1 MSENRSSKL
10 TQITV
15 FGTLAVRDGDRL
27 SDIMKSPKGCAI
39 VAYLLVTGTVKSRE
53 QIADLLWDATTTAQA
68 LNRLRSLLNRLRA
81 DLPPEVVIGR
91 NSLHLHPLPNSDID
105 WITLHNGLATQNDDE
120 LTAAL
125 TAYKGELLD
134 GFYLPDAPRF
144 NEWVT
149 IERENVRQRVR
160 AAYRRLFS
168 AYLAGERSAQAADS
182 ARRWLALD
190 LFDEEARRALMQ
202 ALALDGNI
210 TAALAQFEQCR
221 RLLWEELGAEPEL
234 ATLQL
239 AEQIGQMAA
248 QPVSLQVPAPAV
260 ARWDGAA
267 LPEPAPLP
275 VHSIVPHRRNSDFVG
290 RSDDLLAIARHLLPA
305 GQATRVPAVA
315 IAGIGGMGK
324 TQLAVEFA
332 FRFGRYFAGVYW
344 ISFARPESIADEIA
358 ASGGERGL
366 RLFRDVDRLSVA
378 DQVARVQQ
386 AWQEETPR
394 LLIFDN
400 CEDEALLKQW
410 LPVTGG
416 CRVLLTTRRGSWA
429 RALGIIEQPL
439 NHLARADSVRLL
451 QHLAGDAVAVV
462 ALGEIA
468 AEVGDLPLALHLAGS
483 FLHRYRSITPEQYL
497 AQIRHSGLLDHPSLR
512 GRGAAQSPTDHELN
526 VVRTFELNYARLNA
540 ADEVDALALRLLT
553 HAACFASAEPIPRDL
568 LLATVV
574 DTKSSDLMAE
584 LLAEDGLFRLI
595 GLGFLH
601 AVQHDS
607 VIMHRLVATFT
618 LTQDERRTADART
631 AVENCFAD
639 LLRQAN
645 WKRGRLAL
653 LPIAASH
660 IQTVLRPGLARGT
673 LSAARLATWWGVHL
687 IHVSLPMQALPDLQ
701 RALAIMNGRND
712 SDHAILYRQT
722 GTALWLTGDM
732 PSAHTLYTQAYEIHR
747 AIYGDDHIETARD
760 LHNIAILHARS
771 GEYEAAIARYRA
783 AIAVYER
790 NANMIE
796 TARAHRNL
804 GLVYSWMNELKT
816 AKEQFELAL
825 TLFEEALGR
834 HNTSFTMTLRSLAII
849 ELRRREP
856 ASSLAYTRQA
866 MEIDRTLV
874 GEASL
879 DWARNLLH
887 KGAALGM
894 LGQLVEALQLAEA
907 GLARIEQLSSDSLF
921 AGYGYVVMGQLHQL
935 QGDLA
940 TARLYAERAVELL
953 ERLLPTSWETQ
964 DARALLAA
972 LDADGGVPDL
982 RG

>member
-260 ARWDGAA
+260 ARWDGVA

-290 RSDDLLAIARHLLPA
+290 RSDDLLAIARHMLPA
-305 GQATRVPAVA
+305 GQTTRVPAVA
-315 IAGIGGMGK
+315 ITGIGGMGK

-332 FRFGRYFAGVYW
+332 FRFGRYFVGVYW
-344 ISFARPESIADEIA
+344 ISFARPENVADEIVA
-358 ASGGERGL
+358 AGGERGL
-366 RLFRDVDRLSVA
+366 RLFRDVDRLSLA

-429 RALGIIEQPL
+429 RELGIIEQPL
-439 NHLARADSVRLL
+439 THLARADSVRLL
-451 QHLAGDAVAVV
+451 QHLAGDAAAVV

-483 FLHRYRSITPEQYL
+483 FLHRYRSITPDQYL

-526 VVRTFELNYARLNA
+526 VVRTFELNYARLSVE
-540 ADEVDALALRLLT
+540 DEVNAIALRLLT

-568 LLATVV
+568 LLATVGEAEN
-574 DTKSSDLMAE
+574 DDLMAR
-584 LLAEDGLFRLI
+584 LLAEDALFRLV

-601 AVQHDS
+601 VAQHDS
-607 VIMHRLVATFT
+607 VIMHRLVATYA
-618 LTQDERRTADART
+618 LTRDEARSAEART
-631 AVENCFAD
+631 AVENALAN
-639 LLRQAN
+639 LLQQTNRTQ
-645 WKRGRLAL
+645 GRLAV
-653 LPIAASH
+653 LPVAVSH
-660 IQTVLRPGLARGT
+660 IQAVLRPGLERGS
-673 LSAARLATWWGVHL
+673 LAAARLATWWAAHL
-687 IHVSLPMQALPDLQ
+687 IHTGLPEQALPDLQ
-701 RALAIMNGRND
+701 RALAIMGDRND
-712 SDHAILYRQT
+712 SEHATLYRQT
-722 GTALWLTGDM
+722 GTALWQSGDI
-732 PSAHTLYTQAYEIHR
+732 PAARTYYEQAYQIHR
-747 AIYGDDHIETARD
+747 AVYGDDHIETAHD
-760 LHNIAILHARS
+760 LHNIAILHSRS
-771 GEYEAAIARYRA
+771 GEYEAAITRYQA
-783 AIAVYER
+783 AIAIYER
-790 NANMIE
+790 GGNVIGA
-796 TARAHRNL
+796 ARTHRNL
-804 GLVYSWMNELKT
+804 GLTYSRMNDLET
-816 AKEQFELAL
+816 ATSHFARAL

-834 HNTSFTMTLRSLAII
+834 HNTNVTMVLRSLALIA
-849 ELRRREP
+849 LRSHDP
-856 ASSLAYTRQA
+856 AASLAYTRQA
-866 MEIDRTLV
+866 IEIDRTLI
-874 GEASL
+874 GEDSF
-879 DWARNLLH
+879 DWARNLVH
-887 KGAALGM
+887 EGAALGM
-894 LGQLVEALQLAEA
+894 LGQAEA
-907 GLARIEQLSSDSLF
+907 GLHLAQDGLARIEKLRPGSEF
-921 AGYGYVVMGQLHQL
+921 AGYTYVVMGQLYRR
-935 QGDLA
+935 QGDLM
-940 TARLYAERAVELL
+940 TAHLYAERAVELL

-964 DARALLAA
+964 DARTLLAA
-972 LDADGGVPDL
+972 LDVEGGVPDL